1 MQRMRWVRIVTVVAA
16 ALVTV
21 PNLVAAQTAVPD
33 GFAFVDI
40 QRVANDSEEGQA
52 ANTKVDELS
61 ERKLAEIDAV
71 NSTGQ
76 GEVASLNQELQE
88 AQLKLQQ
95 GQNVLSTDAAGTLQR
110 QIVRLQ
116 RDVERTSQDTQ
127 AEIQRMTQDA
137 EAEVQELQQQL
148 QLEFQRRLIPAIDQ
162 LAAEK
167 NLSFIF
173 NAQQG
178 LVWADPSRDLTQE
191 LIDALNGAPPAA
203 P

>member
-1 MQRMRWVRIVTVVAA
+1 MRWVRIATVVAA
-16 ALVTV
+16 VLVTV
-21 PNLVAAQTAVPD
+21 PSLAAAQASMAD

-40 QRVANDSEEGQA
+40 QRVANDSDQGKA

-61 ERKLAEIDAV
+61 ERKLAEIEAE
-71 NSTGQ
+71 NAKGQ
-76 GEVASLNQELQE
+76 GEVASLSQELQE

-95 GQNVLSTDAAGTLQR
+95 GQNVLSADAAGTLQR

-116 RDVERTSQDTQ
+116 RDIERTTQDTQ
-127 AEIQRMTQDA
+127 GEIQRMTQDA

-148 QLEFQRRLIPAIDQ
+148 QVEFQRSLIPAIDQ
-162 LAAEK
+162 LATAK

-191 LIDALNGAPPAA
+191 LIDALNSAQPAA

>member
-1 MQRMRWVRIVTVVAA
+1 MRWVRIATVVAA
-16 ALVTV
+16 VLVTV
-21 PNLVAAQTAVPD
+21 PSLAAAQASMAD

-40 QRVANDSEEGQA
+40 QRVANDSDQGKA

-61 ERKLAEIDAV
+61 ERKLAEIEAE
-71 NSTGQ
+71 NAKGQ
-76 GEVASLNQELQE
+76 GEVTSLSQELQE

-95 GQNVLSTDAAGTLQR
+95 GQNVLSADAAGTLQR

-116 RDVERTSQDTQ
+116 RDIERTTQDTQ
-127 AEIQRMTQDA
+127 GEIQRMTQDA

-148 QLEFQRRLIPAIDQ
+148 QVEFQRSLIPAIDQ
-162 LAAEK
+162 LATAK

-191 LIDALNGAPPAA
+191 LIDALNSAQPAA